1 MSGNFK
7 DEKNEFA
14 VFGLCATFLV
24 SIIISAIIVSKYNLI
39 LLQIPSVFVTL
50 FLSLAVGNLL
60 SKGKFSADEKS
71 VLFHVGFFKY
81 EYFYN
86 NISDIKIKTGL
97 AHVKNGSYAHIEF
110 IIKLK
115 NGETAIFHDCDL
127 PDDALS
133 TPEKHK
139 EFQEN
144 HQFTQLADYIKSR
157 LTKETGDYI

>member
-1 MSGNFK
+1 MIKGKNMNGNFK
-7 DEKNEFA
+7 DEKNKFA
-14 VFGLCATFLV
+14 VFGVCTTLLV
-24 SIIISAIIVSKYNLI
+24 SMIISAIIVSKYHLI
-39 LLQIPSVFVTL
+39 LLQIPAAFVAL

-97 AHVKNGSYAHIEF
+97 THVKNRSYAHIEF

-115 NGETAIFHDCDL
+115 MA
-127 PDDALS
+127 
-133 TPEKHK
+133 K
-139 EFQEN
+139 
-144 HQFTQLADYIKSR
+144 QLYFMTVIY
-157 LTKETGDYI
+157 LMMH